1 MSSEENKPNA
11 AAAGLVEN
19 LKSNPKALGIA
30 ALIVGLVLFLVLK
43 GGSESGEKAAQ
54 ITAVSIGQ
62 KVKIVN
68 PNTDEG
74 NTILVAAP
82 GAAGLAEGEGDKDDS
97 VVCRTVLKGTGAT
110 IEEETTVNYIPFAK
124 VTLND
129 GQCAGKTGWVPKVN
143 LK

>member
-1 MSSEENKPNA
+1 MSSEENKPST

-19 LKSNPKALGIA
+19 LKSNPKALGAA
-30 ALIVGLVLFLVLK
+30 ALAVALVLFLVFK
-43 GGSESGEKAAQ
+43 GGSESGEKSAQ
-54 ITAVSIGQ
+54 MASVSIGQ
-62 KVKIVN
+62 KVQIVN

-97 VVCRTVLKGTGAT
+97 VVCRVVVKGTGAK
-110 IEEETTVNYIPFAK
+110 IEEETTVNYIAFAK
-124 VTLND
+124 VTLTD
-129 GQCAGKTGWVPKVN
+129 GDCAGKTGWVPKVN